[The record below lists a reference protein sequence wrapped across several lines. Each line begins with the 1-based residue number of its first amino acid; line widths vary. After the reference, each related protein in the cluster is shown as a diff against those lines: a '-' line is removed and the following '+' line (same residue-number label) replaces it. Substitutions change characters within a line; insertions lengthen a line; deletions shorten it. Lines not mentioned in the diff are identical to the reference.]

1 MRLFVAIPV
10 PLDVR
15 QKVASLGTEIVQDGI
30 VPVKPENM
38 HVTLK
43 FLDEVDEKKLADIDA
58 KLREVE
64 FEAFDCEARGVGVFP
79 DETYIRV
86 VWVGIESG
94 GRLKAL
100 ANKVIGAL
108 SDYGGDTKF
117 SAHLTVARVRRK
129 VDLGG
134 FLGKHKEDVFGT
146 FSVSGFELIQS
157 ELGPGG
163 PKYTTMA
170 SFEAK
175 KND

>member
-10 PLDVR
+10 PLGVR
-15 QKVASLGTEIVQDGI
+15 QKAAELGKELTQDGI
-30 VPVKPENM
+30 VPVRPENM

-43 FLDEVDEKKLADIDA
+43 FLDEVDEKKLGDVEA

-64 FEAFDCEARGVGVFP
+64 FEAFDCETKGVGVFP

-86 VWVGIESG
+86 VWAGIESG

-108 SDYGGDTKF
+108 SDYGGDTRF
-117 SAHLTVARVRRK
+117 SAHLTIARVKRK

-134 FLGKHKEDVFGT
+134 FLGKHREDAFGT

-163 PKYTTMA
+163 PKYTTIA

-175 KND
+175 K